1 MFIDSHCHIYYDT
14 FKNDILEVIHKA
26 EDAGVKKMICIG
38 VDLKSS
44 ESCINLSHKFKNIYA
59 TVGFHPHESKLAESD
74 FLNELSS
81 MAKDPKVVA
90 IGEIGLDFHY
100 NHSDAEIQRKVFIQ
114 QLELAKSINLPAVVH
129 SRNADDQTYEDI
141 SKIKGSKG
149 VIHCFA
155 SDLEQAKKMI
165 NLGYYLSFTGL
176 ITFVDALSEVITNIP
191 LEKMLIETD
200 SPYLSPVPFRGKRN
214 EPKNVIEIAKK
225 IALIKAVDLE
235 IVKKQTTNNTLK
247 LFHKIVQSNG

>member
-1 MFIDSHCHIYYDT
+1 M
-14 FKNDILEVIHKA
+14 
-26 EDAGVKKMICIG
+26 
-38 VDLKSS
+38 
-44 ESCINLSHKFKNIYA
+44 
-59 TVGFHPHESKLAESD
+59 HP
-74 FLNELSS
+74 
-81 MAKDPKVVA
+81 
-90 IGEIGLDFHY
+90 IDFHY

-114 QLELAKSINLPAVVH
+114 QLELAKSMNLPTVVH
-129 SRNADDQTYEDI
+129 SRNADDETYEDI

-176 ITFVDALSEVITNIP
+176 ITFVDALSEVITNIS